1 VPSPPMFK
9 RILIA
14 NRGEIALRI
23 VWACRELGIETVA
36 VYSEVDRDSLHVK
49 FANQAICIG
58 PASPT
63 DSYLNIPAVIS
74 AAEISG
80 AEAIHPG
87 YGFLAENAYFAEVC
101 ESCNIKF
108 IGPTPQMIGLMGNK
122 SAAKEAMAR
131 AGLPTVPGSSGVV
144 KDPRE
149 GEKLVEKIGFPIIL
163 KASAGGGG
171 RGMRI
176 VNSISEFS
184 GAFQTAAAEAAAAF
198 SVPDLYIERYISKPR
213 HIEVQIIGDER
224 GNVVHLGEREC
235 SVQRRHQ
242 KLIEESP
249 SPALDDEKRQE
260 ITISWR

>member
-1 VPSPPMFK
+1 MFK

-163 KASAGGGG
+163 KASANSAAPF
-171 RGMRI
+171 RLRRRKRLPLSPCRI
-176 VNSISEFS
+176 CTSSAISASRATSRCRSS
-184 GAFQTAAAEAAAAF
+184 GTNAATSFTWASANA
-198 SVPDLYIERYISKPR
+198 R
-213 HIEVQIIGDER
+213 
-224 GNVVHLGEREC
+224 C
-235 SVQRRHQ
+235 SAGIR
-242 KLIEESP
+242 S
-249 SPALDDEKRQE
+249 
-260 ITISWR
+260 